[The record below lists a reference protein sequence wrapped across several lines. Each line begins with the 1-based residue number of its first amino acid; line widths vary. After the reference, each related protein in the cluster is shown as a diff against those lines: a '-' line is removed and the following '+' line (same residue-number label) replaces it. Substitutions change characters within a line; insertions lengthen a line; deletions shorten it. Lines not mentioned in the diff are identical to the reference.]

1 VPRRLVNLALLASVA
16 VLLGTGVIGWLV
28 PVDLA
33 QPLGVAHQVA
43 GVALVLG
50 LAAKYGI
57 VRRSLRRRGAT
68 GASVVLGLGT
78 AVAVAI
84 AAGLGLAWTAGAV
97 SFDRPFAYSA
107 MSLHVIAGLA
117 LGLLVVAH
125 ALVRGERRPPL
136 GSVMTRRVA
145 LRGLALLGGSL
156 VLATLLDAAAL
167 PRRFTGSRG
176 AGSFTGNQL
185 PTTIWALD
193 TVPQIDVG
201 AWRLRVSGRVE
212 RPGELTYAELL
223 SFSRHEV
230 SAVLD
235 CTGGWWSEQRWSGVR
250 LGDVVGS
257 RALLQSATAIEII
270 SVTGHRWS
278 FDRGEAERALLATH
292 IGDEPISTGHG
303 YPVRLVPN
311 GHRGFT
317 WIKWIGEVRVV

>member
-1 VPRRLVNLALLASVA
+1 MNLALLASVA
-16 VLLGTGVIGWLV
+16 VLLGTGVSGWLA
-28 PVDLA
+28 PVGLT
-33 QPLGVAHQVA
+33 QPLDVAHQVA

-57 VRRSLRRRGAT
+57 ARRSLRRRGLAAA
-68 GASVVLGLGT
+68 GVLLGVAT
-78 AVAVAI
+78 AVAVALT
-84 AAGLGLAWTAGAV
+84 AGLGLAWTVGAV
-97 SFDRPFAYSA
+97 SFDRPFPYSA

-136 GSVMTRRVA
+136 GSLMTRRAA
-145 LRGLALLGGSL
+145 LRGLALFGGSL
-156 VLATLLDAAAL
+156 VLATLLDAVGL
-167 PRRFTGSRG
+167 PRRFTGSRH
-176 AGSFTGNQL
+176 AGSFSGDQL
-185 PTTIWALD
+185 PVTIWAFD
-193 TVPQIDVG
+193 TVPQIDIG
-201 AWRLRVSGRVE
+201 SWRLRVSGRVE
-212 RPGELTYAELL
+212 RPGEITYAELL

-257 RALLQSATAIEII
+257 RAALQSATAIEVI

-292 IGDEPISTGHG
+292 IGGEPISTGHG
-303 YPVRLVPN
+303 YPVRLVPS

-317 WIKWIGEVRVV
+317 WIKWIDEIRVV